1 MLGVS
6 QWTFT
11 VEERRNKTQCPQ
23 HPEVW
28 LYENMMETEG
38 FCPRCK
44 KSYNLETKKE
54 VEYNENT
61 RRNI

>member
-1 MLGVS
+1 M
-6 QWTFT
+6 
-11 VEERRNKTQCPQ
+11 QCPQ

-38 FCPRCK
+38 FCPQCK
-44 KSYNLETKKE
+44 KLYNLETKKE